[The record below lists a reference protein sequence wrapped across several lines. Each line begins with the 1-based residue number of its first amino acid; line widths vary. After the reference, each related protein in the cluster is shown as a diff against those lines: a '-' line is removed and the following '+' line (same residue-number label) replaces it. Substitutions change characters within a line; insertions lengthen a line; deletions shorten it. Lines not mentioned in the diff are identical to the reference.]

1 MHLIIG
7 GAFSG
12 KRAFVKRKWQDA
24 SWISAYE
31 GQHLLQWKEENASK
45 APLVFEGFEQW
56 IMEDNRDASKLR
68 EDYRLYLKA
77 VLELKKEVIL
87 IMLETGKGI
96 VPISEEERRMRDLLG
111 WIQQDAAALCND
123 VYHVWHGMARKIK

>member
-1 MHLIIG
+1 
-7 GAFSG
+7 
-12 KRAFVKRKWQDA
+12 VKSKWQNA

-31 GQHLLQWKEENASK
+31 GQQLLQWKEENASK
-45 APLVFEGFEQW
+45 ATLVFEGFEQW

-77 VLELKKEVIL
+77 VLEQKKEVIL